1 MWFTKEDMWH
11 LKDRKELLL
20 CNLKVLVVATAVVYC
35 IAQYFIEDMYLDWFR
50 FSGYVS
56 YLSSL

>member
-1 MWFTKEDMWH
+1 MWFTNEDMWH

-20 CNLKVLVVATAVVYC
+20 CNLKVLVVATAVVSC